1 MWDAENVK
9 MFAYFRPDWHD
20 NESHPISSGSTYN
33 SRSSEV
39 REAIYWF
46 LVYCY
51 CLGYFPANCRAGML
65 KHINYI
71 HTNSWFWLWVER
83 RNYFWVTLNGQLLS
97 WSLRFS
103 AFCILRNAQTLLR
116 NPICRKSCQDDD
128 MGLLRWFLMACYAV
142 ARVFW
147 VVAHWLE
154 MFYCIFLIY
163 FTAQKWVMS
172 D

>member
-51 CLGYFPANCRAGML
+51 CLGYFPANCTAGTL

-97 WSLRFS
+97 EVCSLVYFAHCAMHKHSTRIQS
-103 AFCILRNAQTLLR
+103 AESLARMMIWVCYSGFWWVALRLLGY
-116 NPICRKSCQDDD
+116 S
-128 MGLLRWFLMACYAV
+128 GWLLTGWRCFI
-142 ARVFW
+142 VF
-147 VVAHWLE
+147 
-154 MFYCIFLIY
+154 F
-163 FTAQKWVMS
+163 
-172 D
+172 